1 MLKIIKKSKISKARM
16 GIFETPHGEI
26 RTPFFMPIAT
36 KGAIKNVSMGEIDDL
51 GAEIILAN
59 TYHLYLQPGHGL
71 IKRAGGLHKF
81 INWNKPIL
89 TDSGGFQVF
98 SLGEGKRNNPNLNN
112 PNDPNNCFHGW
123 RENLVRVSDDGA
135 EFKSYIDG
143 SKHFFTPEKAL
154 EIQEAFDSDIAMV
167 LDQCIGWPCTEEEAG
182 HAVERTLKWA
192 VKSHEYHANKSRI
205 ATRINNSQ
213 QLLFGIVQGSIYKDL
228 RIQCVKE
235 LVKLDFDGYAVGGLA
250 VGEPR
255 QRMYEVL
262 DYTIPELP
270 EDQPRYLMGV
280 GRPEEIVEAVKRGI
294 DMFDCV
300 IPTREG
306 RHGRLYVRNTR
317 ITHELNANM
326 FANKDDDF
334 YSLINITNEQ
344 FKEDW
349 GVIDPGCDC
358 PACKNGYTRAYLH
371 HLFKINEGLG
381 LRLASLHNLR
391 FYLRLMELIRE
402 SINKDLF

>member
-1 MLKIIKKSKISKARM
+1 M
-16 GIFETPHGEI
+16 GILETPHGKI

-36 KGAIKNVSMGEIDDL
+36 KGAIKNVSAGEINDL
-51 GAEIILAN
+51 GADIILAN
-59 TYHLYLQPGHGL
+59 TYHLYLQPGHEL
-71 IKRAGGLHKF
+71 IGRASGLHKF
-81 INWNKPIL
+81 INWPKPIL

-98 SLGEGKRNNPNLNN
+98 SLGEGKREGENVEEKQHN
-112 PNDPNNCFHGW
+112 W
-123 RENLVRVSDDGA
+123 RENLVRINDDGA

-143 SKHFFTPEKAL
+143 SKHFLTPEKAL
-154 EIQEAFDSDIAMV
+154 EIQKAFGSDIAMV

-182 HAVERTLKWA
+182 QAVKRTLKWA
-192 VKSHEYHANKSRI
+192 GKSREYHANKTRI

-213 QLLFGIVQGSIYKDL
+213 QLLFGIVQGSVYKDL
-228 RIQCVKE
+228 RINCAKK
-235 LVKLDFDGYAVGGLA
+235 LVAMDFDGYAVGGLA

-255 QRMYEVL
+255 EKMYDVL

-270 EDQPRYLMGV
+270 EDKPRYLMGV
-280 GRPEEIVEAVKRGI
+280 GRPEEIVEAVKKGI

-306 RHGRLYVRNTR
+306 RHGRLYVWKTQ
-317 ITHELNANM
+317 IAHELNANT
-326 FANKDDDF
+326 FANKDEDF
-334 YSLINITNEQ
+334 YSLINITNEP
-344 FKEDW
+344 FKEDFT
-349 GVIDPGCDC
+349 VLDLTCDC

-391 FYLRLMELIRE
+391 FYLRLMEKIKE